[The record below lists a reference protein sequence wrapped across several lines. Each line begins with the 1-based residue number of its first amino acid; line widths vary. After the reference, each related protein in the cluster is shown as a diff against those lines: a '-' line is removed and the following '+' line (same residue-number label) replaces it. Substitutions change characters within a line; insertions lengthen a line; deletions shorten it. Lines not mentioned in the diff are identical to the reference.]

1 MKFRRANINYYWN
14 SKLKD
19 MVALT
24 DNRDEDKN
32 YLNCN
37 ILGNRVQ
44 LDKYQISKGV
54 VVRV

>member
-1 MKFRRANINYYWN
+1 
-14 SKLKD
+14 